1 MRTLVIGGA
10 RSGKTAAAEL
20 LLRERAGVTY
30 VATGYQPGP
39 EDTEWLERVARHR
52 AQRPATWDT
61 AETLDLLGL
70 LRADGG
76 PLLVDCLTLWL
87 TRVMDEWGCWDDDGW
102 AAGGELRL
110 RDRTLRLVEA
120 IRVSRRD
127 VVLVTNEV
135 GQGVVP
141 ASASGRR
148 FRDEMGLLNSA
159 VAAVC
164 DDVLLCVAGRTLR
177 LS

>member
-10 RSGKTAAAEL
+10 RSGKTAVAERL
-20 LLRERAGVTY
+20 LDGRDDVTY
-30 VATGYQPGP
+30 VATGYAPGP
-39 EDTEWLERVARHR
+39 EDTEWVERVARHQ
-52 AQRPATWDT
+52 ALRPAGWVT
-61 AETLDLLGL
+61 AETTDLAGL
-70 LRADGG
+70 LAADGG

-87 TRVMDEWGCWDDDGW
+87 TRVMDESGCWEDDDGGAW
-102 AAGGELRL
+102 SGSRL
-110 RDRTLRLVEA
+110 REETSRLVA
-120 IRVSRRD
+120 ALASARRD

-141 ASASGRR
+141 ASASGRL
-148 FRDEMGLLNSA
+148 FRDEMGLLNAA